1 MMSRQN
7 AEQSQCDMA
16 MEKCIAEHSVNFW
29 QRYALN
35 MKDENETLS
44 ALVDEQRQKIHALED
59 VKEVLLDMLAVA
71 IDEVDSWR
79 TKAGI
84 RLMSEENSEHIR
96 LLEEMRRI
104 KENKE

>member
-1 MMSRQN
+1 MS
-7 AEQSQCDMA
+7 
-16 MEKCIAEHSVNFW
+16 MEKCIAGHSTNFW

-35 MKDENETLS
+35 MKDENESLS
-44 ALVDEQRQKIHALED
+44 ALVDEQRQKIHVLED
-59 VKEVLLDMLAVA
+59 VNEVLLDMLA
-71 IDEVDSWR
+71 ITINEVDSWR
-79 TKAGI
+79 ARAGI